1 MSFHDYT
8 FGLCIPPQHGVEEA
22 ERGLC
27 QQGGGEGAQAPRQ
40 VAQLLQRAHL
50 CTDTHNKMQVTTS
63 TSSFQFAKRG
73 SVADTCHFGMDPDQR
88 IRTSG

>member
-1 MSFHDYT
+1 MRFYDYT

-40 VAQLLQRAHL
+40 VAQLLQGAYL
-50 CTDTHNKMQVTTS
+50 CARSKGRLDKFFRHIKHVL
-63 TSSFQFAKRG
+63 F
-73 SVADTCHFGMDPDQR
+73 
-88 IRTSG
+88 